1 MLRKIL
7 IVRETYIAEKMYEL
21 IVWFGDNGERQK
33 LGVYSETYC
42 RAYCRQF
49 AGKGDLHIQCNEV
62 KN

>member
-1 MLRKIL
+1 M
-7 IVRETYIAEKMYEL
+7 AEKMYEL